1 MTERMLDTSITAT
14 SFAPDAEGGPLPDRA
29 QVVIVGGG
37 VIGSSI
43 AYHLAGLGI
52 TDVVVLERHRIASGT
67 SWHAAGLV
75 ARVRGS
81 HPMTKLADYGVD
93 VYRGLADE
101 TGVDVHFRPTGSL
114 TLAENEGRMTELR
127 YAAAIARHH
136 GIEARLLEPTEVP
149 EVWPLAVAD
158 GLVGG
163 LLQPGDGTVNPGYA
177 ALAFAK
183 GAHDRGVTIRE
194 GALVEELLLEGTRV
208 TGVRTSRGAVEA
220 ETVVHRVRPVD
231 P

>member
-1 MTERMLDTSITAT
+1 
-14 SFAPDAEGGPLPDRA
+14 
-29 QVVIVGGG
+29 
-37 VIGSSI
+37 
-43 AYHLAGLGI
+43 
-52 TDVVVLERHRIASGT
+52 
-67 SWHAAGLV
+67 
-75 ARVRGS
+75 
-81 HPMTKLADYGVD
+81 MTKLANYGVD

-136 GIEARLLEPTEVP
+136 GIEARLLEPNEVP

-163 LLQPGDGTVNPGYA
+163 LLQPGDGTVNPGHA

-194 GALVEELLLEGTRV
+194 GALVEELLLEGRA
-208 TGVRTSRGAVEA
+208 SRASGRRAA
-220 ETVVHRVRPVD
+220 PSRPR
-231 P
+231 PW

>member
-1 MTERMLDTSITAT
+1 MLDTSITAT

-52 TDVVVLERHRIASGT
+52 TDVAGARTT
-67 SWHAAGLV
+67 SDRVRDLV
-75 ARVRGS
+75 ARGRTGRPRPRLAPDDPAGRLRRGRLPRARGRDRRRRPLPADRLADAGRERGQDDGAPVRGRDRPS
-81 HPMTKLADYGVD
+81 PRD
-93 VYRGLADE
+93 RGSAA
-101 TGVDVHFRPTGSL
+101 GS
-114 TLAENEGRMTELR
+114 
-127 YAAAIARHH
+127 RH
-136 GIEARLLEPTEVP
+136 EVP
-149 EVWPLAVAD
+149 EIWPLAVAD

-194 GALVEELLLEGTRV
+194 GVLVEELLLDGTARDGRPHV
-208 TGVRTSRGAVEA
+208 TRRRRGRDRGP
-220 ETVVHRVRPVD
+220 RVRPVD